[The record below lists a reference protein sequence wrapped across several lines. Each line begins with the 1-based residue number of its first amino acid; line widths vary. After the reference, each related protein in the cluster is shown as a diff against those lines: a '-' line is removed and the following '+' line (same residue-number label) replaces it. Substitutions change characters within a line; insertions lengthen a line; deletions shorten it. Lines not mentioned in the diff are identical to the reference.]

1 MVGELITLPV
11 RVGVR
16 ATRLWLRAAEETVSI
31 ATNLTGRLI
40 GRPSAGG
47 GPTAEPRPSDP
58 RSNGAGAHDAP
69 AERRPSSGT
78 VDAPSPAPPANQPTT
93 PPSTAPPSRP
103 EPRAEP
109 EPPHVSEEPE
119 LVEEFAEPGA
129 EDGAGA
135 EIRVDEPWD
144 GYGEMNA
151 KQIVT
156 RLGSATPAEMAA
168 VQLYEGTHR
177 RRQTVLNAAQRELR
191 NANGGSSG
199 SQQRG

>member
-11 RVGVR
+11 RVGVQ
-16 ATRLWLRAAEETVSI
+16 ATRLWFRAAEETVSI
-31 ATNLTGRLI
+31 AVTVAERLMGRASS
-40 GRPSAGG
+40 GSGAS
-47 GPTAEPRPSDP
+47 AEPRPSDP
-58 RSNGAGAHDAP
+58 RSNGRSAPDPGTERRRSADTIDAPSPGSRVSQPTTPLSAPPSGLDAP
-69 AERRPSSGT
+69 AER
-78 VDAPSPAPPANQPTT
+78 
-93 PPSTAPPSRP
+93 
-103 EPRAEP
+103 EPL
-109 EPPHVSEEPE
+109 HVSEEPE

-135 EIRVDEPWD
+135 EIHIEEPWD

-151 KQIVT
+151 KQILT

-168 VQLYEGTHR
+168 VQLYEGSHR

-191 NANGGSSG
+191 SANGGSSG